1 MKNIII
7 IGASRAGKST
17 LTKLL
22 SKRIENLMIIRTD
35 LLRLAYREALLK
47 DTSLSITVVLNT
59 PEYID
64 FVLSYYKYANMY
76 DTSFV
81 KVMDTV
87 DFEPKDVS
95 VFENAIVVCLGFTK
109 AIPEEVV
116 KCWRQYDT
124 DTDWTK
130 SRSDEKLL
138 HHADKEIKNSQY
150 LEEECKKYGIKY
162 VDTSINREEVLEELA
177 DDIVEMIKD

>member
-22 SKRIENLMIIRTD
+22 SERINNLMVIRTD
-35 LLRLAYREALLK
+35 LLRLAYREAILK

-76 DTSFV
+76 DTGFV

-95 VFENAIVVCLGFTK
+95 VFENAIVVCLGYPN
-109 AIPEEVV
+109 AIKEEVV
-116 KCWRQYDT
+116 KNWRKYDT
-124 DTDWTK
+124 DIDWTK

-138 HHADKEIKNSQY
+138 HHAEKEIKNSQY
-150 LEEECKKYGIKY
+150 LEEECKKYNIKY
-162 VDTSINREEVLEELA
+162 VDTSSDREKVLEELA
-177 DDIVEMIKD
+177 NYIVEAIKD